1 MTLDLKIDKALNTPV
16 YQQIINSVL
25 TRIQDGS
32 FSLGSQL
39 PSINQV
45 ASDYSLARETVVK
58 AFKILQEQG
67 IISPIQGKGYFVSSL
82 QLNVKNR
89 IFVLFD
95 TFSAYKEV
103 IYNALKDSAGPD
115 DFIDIYFHHFNFK
128 VFEKMI
134 SESLGNY
141 QSYIII
147 PMEHERLDEVLSAVP
162 SEKLF
167 LLDIKPQNAEGK
179 YSGIFQNF
187 EDDIFNALTSA
198 VDLCRKYS
206 KLILVFRNQITD
218 PPAGIIKGFNRFCK
232 TNKFDSAIIRT
243 SISMRKLSAGEAY
256 IVIDDEDL
264 VYLAE
269 NAKAS
274 GLKLGTDLGIISYN
288 ETPLKKIAA
297 NGISVIST
305 DFAKMGNLV
314 AQMVISKQKATIHN
328 TFRFINRGSF

>member
-1 MTLDLKIDKALNTPV
+1 MTTIFKIDKALNTPV
-16 YQQIINSVL
+16 YQQIINSLL

-45 ASDYSLARETVVK
+45 AGEYNLARETVVK
-58 AFKILQEQG
+58 AFKMLQEQG
-67 IISPIQGKGYFVSSL
+67 VISPVQGKGYFVSSL
-82 QLNVKNR
+82 QLKVNNR

-103 IYNALKDSAGPD
+103 IYNSLKDSAGSEA
-115 DFIDIYFHHFNFK
+115 FIDIYFHHFNFK

-134 SESLGNY
+134 IESVGNY

-162 SEKLF
+162 ADKLY
-167 LLDIKPQNAEGK
+167 LLDIKPENSGST
-179 YSGIFQNF
+179 YSGVFQNF
-187 EDDIFNALTSA
+187 DEDIFQALTSA
-198 VDLCRKYS
+198 VNLCRKYN

-218 PPAGIIKGFNRFCK
+218 PPPGIVTGFNRFCEV
-232 TNKFDSAIIRT
+232 NDFNSLVIR
-243 SISMRKLSAGEAY
+243 ISLSKRKLKRGEAY

-264 VYLAE
+264 VYMAE
-269 NAKAS
+269 HAKAS
-274 GLKLGTDLGIISYN
+274 KMQLGVDLGIVSYN

-305 DFAKMGNLV
+305 DFAGMGSQIAN
-314 AQMVISKQKATIHN
+314 MVISKQKAFKYN
-328 TFRFINRGSF
+328 AFRFIDRGSF